1 MLLPARPAPNL
12 VSSPGRNRGFENS
25 TQKGCPGSQ
34 HALWPSVVDLKSVC
48 PGVPVRLSRQ
58 QYLLINLFI
67 DLLGC
72 TWGFSREE
80 LQTSRPPSIQPSV
93 RLKFG
98 LKMPLGLEWADLKPA
113 QSPGRTAGQGSE
125 ALKDQGQ
132 SVRKQADCNSSRGQG
147 TLPAVGMA
155 PPAVV
160 QCGTSA
166 SALSWR
172 RGYYGPVARVRE
184 RHISISRDRFFS
196 SSAVSK
202 RPPSQGRG

>member
-1 MLLPARPAPNL
+1 MVLRMERSFPLQYPPSLAAPCARPAPIL

-48 PGVPVRLSRQ
+48 PGVPVQLSRQ

-80 LQTSRPPSIQPSV
+80 LQTSRPPSIQPSI

-98 LKMPLGLEWADLKPA
+98 LKMPQGLEWAGLKPA
-113 QSPGRTAGQGSE
+113 QSPRRTAGQGSE
-125 ALKDQGQ
+125 ALKNQG
-132 SVRKQADCNSSRGQG
+132 
-147 TLPAVGMA
+147 
-155 PPAVV
+155 
-160 QCGTSA
+160 
-166 SALSWR
+166 
-172 RGYYGPVARVRE
+172 
-184 RHISISRDRFFS
+184 
-196 SSAVSK
+196 
-202 RPPSQGRG
+202 